1 VSATSRN
8 VVIVLVL
15 AAALA
20 FVPGGGQTAEFIGA
34 LFGFAF
40 LGGLVF
46 FAGRLYMEHRV
57 AIFSLGERRR
67 VIAYSAIGI
76 ALLALTASSRLFET
90 GAGTVA
96 WFVMVGGASYALFWV
111 WQSTREY

>member
-1 VSATSRN
+1 VSTTARN
-8 VVIVLVL
+8 VLIILAL

-20 FVPGGGQTAEFIGA
+20 FLPGGGQTAEFIGA

-40 LGGLVF
+40 LAGLVF
-46 FAGRLYMEHRV
+46 FAARLYLEHRV

-67 VIAYSAIGI
+67 LIAYSAIGV

-90 GAGTVA
+90 GAGTFA

-111 WQSTREY
+111 WQSSRQY

>member
-1 VSATSRN
+1 VSATARN
-8 VVIVLVL
+8 VLIVLAL

-67 VIAYSAIGI
+67 AIAYSAIGV
-76 ALLALTASSRLFET
+76 ALLALTASSRLFNT

-111 WQSTREY
+111 WQSSRQY